1 MALRNEVTREELKKY
16 LSKPDVNDIP
26 QHLWNAETEAFGQL
40 DVHYQDFLKVRHR
53 KKNESLTACL
63 LWLPLDFQTYKSA
76 PIIILISS
84 IYKPILCFAG
94 CEKLKPCDVYASYPT
109 LWPLPFLCVNKMWEW
124 LYTTLCDIHSHAAP
138 HIQLLLVKI
147 PPSHKCHIHI
157 HLQIECQD
165 E

>member
-63 LWLPLDFQTYKSA
+63 L
-76 PIIILISS
+76 
-84 IYKPILCFAG
+84 
-94 CEKLKPCDVYASYPT
+94 
-109 LWPLPFLCVNKMWEW
+109 
-124 LYTTLCDIHSHAAP
+124 
-138 HIQLLLVKI
+138 
-147 PPSHKCHIHI
+147 
-157 HLQIECQD
+157 
-165 E
+165 